1 MSLYPTGQR
10 KSGDVQIAVFQ
21 YFTTLVFLW
30 LLSGF
35 WQLQI
40 QSPEVYAD
48 RAERNR
54 VKSLPV
60 LAPRGKIL
68 DRDGRVIVTSN
79 TRCMIQ

>member
-60 LAPRGKIL
+60 LAPREKSS
-68 DRDGRVIVTSN
+68 TA
-79 TRCMIQ
+79 TAA